1 MTRPRGPV
9 LGTLAARAAVSDW
22 ERRTAVGGPVVDEAD
37 GWDVDE
43 EPEEEEDEMPE
54 LVTNEWS
61 PEKCACRWGEQPCW
75 MCLPVLDARF
85 KERIESER
93 SGA

>member
-1 MTRPRGPV
+1 MT
-9 LGTLAARAAVSDW
+9 D
-22 ERRTAVGGPVVDEAD
+22 D
-37 GWDVDE
+37 
-43 EPEEEEDEMPE
+43 
-54 LVTNEWS
+54 WS

-85 KERIESER
+85 KARMDADRER